1 MRLRLRPDRSTFIPV
16 RIPVRPPRPM
26 AGLAGM
32 LSDHVLK
39 TAVQERIVILVRPVG
54 KTIDM
59 FFVHKSFLTVLCVC
73 VASLPSFGPGWRLP
87 ARIKSPLPR
96 DTPRSA
102 RPLPRCSLSRA
113 LPPGNRQQV
122 SEKTRRRS
130 CRRNFQ
136 NCRTRR
142 SLRSL
147 PSWNRATV
155 AHAPSRCAAWP

>member
-1 MRLRLRPDRSTFIPV
+1 MRLRPRPDRPTLTPV
-16 RIPVRPPRPM
+16 RITVRPPRPM

-39 TAVQERIVILVRPVG
+39 TAVQERVVVLVRPVG
-54 KTIDM
+54 KTADM
-59 FFVHKSFLTVLCVC
+59 FLVHNSVLTVLFVC
-73 VASLPSFGPGWRLP
+73 VASLPRFGPGWRLP

-96 DTPRSA
+96 DTPRGA
-102 RPLPRCSLSRA
+102 RSLPHILFIRA
-113 LPPGNRQQV
+113 LPSGNRQQV

-130 CRRNFQ
+130 RRSGFR

-147 PSWNRATV
+147 PSSTPATF
-155 AHAPSRCAAWP
+155 APAPFQCAAWP